1 MRFRLTP
8 SIANAIFALAGL
20 LIALM
25 AIVAA
30 INSTMSVRVGELIG
44 TINRTYVPVYGML
57 ARAHI
62 RSLEQSLALR
72 QAALGVAGGDTA
84 GVAIQLAVETAAGAA
99 VAQELEAARAAIADQ
114 AASTTGIDDRVLLGR
129 LEAQLETAARICTS
143 YDQHRAELVTAL
155 QSRDTAAI

>member
-8 SIANAIFALAGL
+8 SIGNAIFALAGL

-30 INSTMSVRVGELIG
+30 INSAMSLRVGDLIG

-72 QAALGVAGGDTA
+72 QAALVVVSGTGG
-84 GVAIQLAVETAAGAA
+84 
-99 VAQELEAARAAIADQ
+99 
-114 AASTTGIDDRVLLGR
+114 GIEDYFTV
-129 LEAQLETAARICTS
+129 EAQAGDSVA
-143 YDQHRAELVTAL
+143 
-155 QSRDTAAI
+155 